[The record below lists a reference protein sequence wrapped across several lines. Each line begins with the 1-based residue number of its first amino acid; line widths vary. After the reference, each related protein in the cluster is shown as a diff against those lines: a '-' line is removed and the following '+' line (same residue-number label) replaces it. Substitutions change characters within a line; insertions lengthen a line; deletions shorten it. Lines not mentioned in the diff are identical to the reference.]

1 MRCILRQER
10 NEYAKRVRKLY
21 ESGVLKERRKDMK
34 KMAVRK
40 DGISNT
46 ITSVTKDN
54 MLYEEDDTDMCDK
67 REE

>member
-1 MRCILRQER
+1 MRNI
-10 NEYAKRVRKLY
+10 K
-21 ESGVLKERRKDMK
+21 SRRKDMK

-54 MLYEEDDTDMCDK
+54 MLYEEYDTNT
-67 REE
+67 

>member
-1 MRCILRQER
+1 MMRCILRQER

-21 ESGVLKERRKDMK
+21 EGGDIKCRRKDMK

-40 DGISNT
+40 DGLSNT

-54 MLYEEDDTDMCDK
+54 MLYEEYDTDT
-67 REE
+67 

>member
-1 MRCILRQER
+1 MMRCILRQER

-21 ESGVLKERRKDMK
+21 EGGGVLNARRKDMK

-40 DGISNT
+40 DGLSNT

-54 MLYEEDDTDMCDK
+54 MLYEEYDTDT
-67 REE
+67 

>member
-21 ESGVLKERRKDMK
+21 EGRVLNARRKDMK

-40 DGISNT
+40 DNISNT

-54 MLYEEDDTDMCDK
+54 MLYEEYDTNT
-67 REE
+67 

>member
-1 MRCILRQER
+1 MRG
-10 NEYAKRVRKLY
+10 
-21 ESGVLKERRKDMK
+21 GVLKERRKDMK

-54 MLYEEDDTDMCDK
+54 MLYEEYDTDT
-67 REE
+67 